1 MEVALSEEAETRDCN
16 RKYHP
21 FSKEEK
27 KMVEEQM
34 WKLYFSKEVLKGKF
48 SINIPMTYYTAQA
61 GKT

>member
-27 KMVEEQM
+27 KNGGGTDVKALLFQR
-34 WKLYFSKEVLKGKF
+34 G
-48 SINIPMTYYTAQA
+48 AQREI
-61 GKT
+61 